1 MTVLRRRLQ
10 ALLRVHP
17 GEGRT
22 LALAVAVA
30 FLADA
35 AIMIAQSSIDALFFA
50 RYGVENLPK
59 LYLIVGIAMFVT
71 TAGVGVLLARVGR
84 ERVFILIP
92 AAISVAAL
100 LGRAAL
106 EAETAWVYGALWI
119 LQSVAEFTC
128 LLAIWGLAGLVSDT
142 RQAKRF
148 FPLIAAGGVVG
159 LIVGGLVTGPLAA
172 ALGSENLLLVW
183 AALMGAA
190 TAVAWR
196 LTSVRPA
203 EAPRARR
210 RPPGLLA
217 AVRDVR
223 ASPLL
228 CWMSA
233 GALLTSLL
241 FSLLYLPFSK
251 AAAERYPDADELA
264 AFFGVFFAV
273 SMGTALLLSLLVT
286 SRLLGRFGV
295 PTVVLVLP
303 VLYLVAFG
311 ALAVTATFATLAAF
325 RFAQIAWRSGGAGS
339 TWEALVNTI
348 PAHRRDRVRAFLTG
362 IPTQLGTMVA
372 GAVAL
377 VAQRFDEP
385 RVLYGAGLV
394 GSALAVAS
402 ISRIRSAYPRALVAA
417 LREGRPTIFGSTPGG
432 PRAAIVNADAV
443 GLAVLRD
450 LLTDHEVT
458 ARLLAA
464 NALADLDVPEAAEA
478 LASAAHEDDE
488 PEVRLA
494 ALVSLERVDAGRAAA
509 VAFAQLAD
517 ADSSVRLAALQV
529 LARAGADPPRQVLDD
544 EEVAVRALAAAMLFG
559 HEARAQSVLDA
570 VVHAPDPSVREV
582 GYRAIATG
590 GAEETRHL
598 ALAGLDDL
606 DSRVRHEA
614 AHAVAATPNEEAVK
628 PLVALLADDD
638 AVVRSAAAE
647 ALGEVGEPA
656 AEAVV
661 DALFAEGHQDAALA
675 ALERLPLDGSATRL
689 RRFAAESVA
698 RALEAA
704 ELRSRLV
711 ASNDAAIAL
720 LHDSLR
726 TREERHALAA
736 LHAAA
741 LLGPRRTS
749 VFAALESLVVSDPA
763 QRATALEVIETVGDP
778 AIVRPLL
785 ALWESGTTN
794 GFDGEVIDRL
804 RDDPDTWIR
813 QCADFA
819 KDALEG
825 GRMTHTLTTN
835 VPLVE
840 RVIFLRNVP
849 LFAALAPQELEPIAT
864 VAEEEIFSEG
874 ELLAIRGE
882 PGDTLY
888 VIVDGQ
894 VQVLGAGEQELAV
907 LGPGEFI
914 GEMAVIS
921 SKPRAASLLATSDV
935 RVLELHRPSF
945 EAILRE
951 RPETALAMMRILCD
965 RLAAFA
971 GPAAAE
977 PSNRLSETNGLTA
990 G

>member
-1 MTVLRRRLQ
+1 VLARRLQ
-10 ALLRVHP
+10 AVLRVHP

-22 LALAVAVA
+22 LALTVATA

-59 LYLIVGIAMFVT
+59 LYLVVGVAMFVT
-71 TAGVGVLLARVGR
+71 TAGVGALLARVGR
-84 ERVFILIP
+84 ERVFVVIP

-100 LGRAAL
+100 VGRAAL
-106 EAETAWVYGALWI
+106 EAEATWVYGALWI
-119 LQSVAEFTC
+119 LQSVAEFSC

-159 LIVGGLVTGPLAA
+159 LIVGGLITGPIAA

-183 AALMGAA
+183 AGLMGAA
-190 TAVAWR
+190 AAVAWR
-196 LTSVRPA
+196 LVSTRPPTA
-203 EAPRARR
+203 EAPRTRRR
-210 RPPGLLA
+210 RPGVLA
-217 AVRDVR
+217 AVSDVD

-228 CWMSA
+228 RWMSA
-233 GALLTSLL
+233 GALLTALL
-241 FSLLYLPFSK
+241 FSLLYLPFSR
-251 AAAERYPDADELA
+251 AAAERYPDADDLA
-264 AFFGVFFAV
+264 AFFGVFFAL
-273 SMGTALLLSLLVT
+273 SMGTALVLSLLVT

-303 VLYLVAFG
+303 VLYLVTFG
-311 ALAVTATFATLAAF
+311 VLAVAATFATLAAF

-339 TWEALVNTI
+339 TWETLVNTI

-362 IPTQLGTMVA
+362 VPTQLGTMVA

-417 LREGRPTIFGSTPGG
+417 LREGRPTIFATPG
-432 PRAAIVNADAV
+432 PRAAIVTADAV

-450 LLTDHEVT
+450 LLTDHEVA

-464 NALADLDVPEAAEA
+464 NALADLDRPEAAEA
-478 LASAAHEDDE
+478 LASAAEQDDE
-488 PEVRLA
+488 AEVRLA
-494 ALVSLERVDAGRAAA
+494 ALTSLERVDGGRAAA
-509 VAFAQLAD
+509 VAVERLSD
-517 ADSSVRLAALQV
+517 TDSSVRLAALRI
-529 LARAGADPPRQVLDD
+529 LKRAGVDPPRQLLDD
-544 EEVAVRALAAAMLFG
+544 EEVTVQALAAAILFDR
-559 HEARAQSVLDA
+559 EAGARSVLDA
-570 VVHAPDPSVREV
+570 VVHSPDPSVRGA

-590 GAEETRHL
+590 GAEATRHL
-598 ALAGLDDL
+598 ALAGLDDP

-614 AHAVAATPNEEAVK
+614 AHAVAALANEEAVE

-656 AEAVV
+656 VEAVV
-661 DALFAEGHQDAALA
+661 DALFTEGHEDAALA
-675 ALERLPLDGSATRL
+675 ALERLPLDGSATRV
-689 RRFAAESVA
+689 RRFASESVA
-698 RALEAA
+698 RALEDAD
-704 ELRSRLV
+704 LRSKL
-711 ASNDAAIAL
+711 AANKDAAVAL

-726 TREERHALAA
+726 AREERYALAA

-741 LLGPRRTS
+741 LLGARRTT
-749 VFAALESLVVSDPA
+749 VFAALENLVVSDPA

-785 ALWESGTTN
+785 ALWESRASD
-794 GFDGEVIDRL
+794 GFDAEVIDRL
-804 RDDPDTWIR
+804 RDDPDDWIR
-813 QCADFA
+813 QCAEFA

-825 GRMTHTLTTN
+825 GAMTHTLTTK

-840 RVIFLRNVP
+840 RVIFLRKVP
-849 LFAALAPQELEPIAT
+849 LFEALPPQELEPIAA
-864 VAEEEIFSEG
+864 VAQEEDFSEG
-874 ELLAIRGE
+874 ELLAVRGE

-888 VIVDGQ
+888 VIIDGQ
-894 VQVLGAGEQELAV
+894 VQVVGADERELAV
-907 LGPGEFI
+907 RGPGDFI

-935 RVLELHRPSF
+935 RVLELHKPAF

-951 RPETALAMMRILCD
+951 RPETALAVMRVLCD
-965 RLAAFA
+965 LLASSAT
-971 GPAAAE
+971 PTE
-977 PSNRLSETNGLTA
+977 
-990 G
+990 

>member
-1 MTVLRRRLQ
+1 M
-10 ALLRVHP
+10 
-17 GEGRT
+17 
-22 LALAVAVA
+22 AVAVA

-59 LYLIVGIAMFVT
+59 LYLIVGVAMFLT
-71 TAGVGVLLARVGR
+71 TIGVGALLARLGR
-84 ERVFILIP
+84 ERVFVVIP

-100 LGRAAL
+100 FARAAL
-106 EAETAWVYGALWI
+106 EAEATWVYGALWI

-159 LIVGGLVTGPLAA
+159 LIVGGLATGPLAA
-172 ALGSENLLLVW
+172 TVGSENLLLVW

-190 TAVAWR
+190 SAVAWR
-196 LTSVRPA
+196 LVSTRPTA
-203 EAPRARR
+203 ESLRARR

-217 AVRDVR
+217 AVGDVR
-223 ASPLL
+223 SSPLL
-228 CWMSA
+228 RWLSA

-251 AAAERYPDADELA
+251 AAAERYPDADDLA
-264 AFFGVFFAV
+264 AFFGLFFAL
-273 SMGTALLLSLLVT
+273 SMGTALVLSLFVT

-311 ALAVTATFATLAAF
+311 VLAVAATFATLAAF

-362 IPTQLGTMVA
+362 VPTQLGTMVA

-377 VAQRFDEP
+377 IAQRFDAP

-402 ISRIRSAYPRALVAA
+402 ISRIRIAYPRALVAA
-417 LREGRPTIFGSTPGG
+417 LREGRPTIFGTTG

-443 GLAVLRD
+443 GLAILRD
-450 LLTDHEVT
+450 LLSDHEVT

-464 NALADLDVPEAAEA
+464 NALADLDLPEAAAA
-478 LASAAHEDDE
+478 LASATEQDGEA
-488 PEVRLA
+488 EVRLA
-494 ALVSLERVDAGRAAA
+494 ALTSLERVDSERAAA
-509 VAFAQLAD
+509 VAVTRLSD
-517 ADSSVRLAALQV
+517 TDSSVRLAALGV
-529 LARAGADPPRQVLDD
+529 LARAGVDPPRQVLDD
-544 EEVAVRALAAAMLFG
+544 EEVSVRALAAAILFER
-559 HEARAQSVLDA
+559 EAGARSVLDV
-570 VVHAPDPSVREV
+570 VVHSVDPSVREV
-582 GYRAIATG
+582 GYRAIATA
-590 GAEETRHL
+590 GAEETLHL
-598 ALAGLDDL
+598 ALAGLDDP
-606 DSRVRHEA
+606 DSGVRHEA
-614 AHAVAATPNEEAVK
+614 AHAVAANPKEEAVK
-628 PLVALLADDD
+628 PLVALLADND
-638 AVVRSAAAE
+638 AVVRATAAE

-656 AEAVV
+656 VEAVV
-661 DALFAEGHQDAALA
+661 DALFVEGHEDAALA
-675 ALERLPLDGSATRL
+675 ALERLPLDGSAVRL
-689 RRFAAESVA
+689 RKFASESVA
-698 RALEAA
+698 RALEDAD
-704 ELRSRLV
+704 LRSRLG
-711 ASNDAAIAL
+711 ARKDAGVAL

-726 TREERHALAA
+726 AREERRALSA

-741 LLGPRRTS
+741 LLGARRTS
-749 VFAALESLVVSDPA
+749 VFAAIENLVVSDPA

-785 ALWESGTTN
+785 ALWESRASD
-794 GFDGEVIDRL
+794 GFDADVIDRL
-804 RDDPDTWIR
+804 RDDPDAWIR
-813 QCADFA
+813 QCAEFA
-819 KDALEG
+819 KGALEG
-825 GRMTHTLTTN
+825 GSMTHTLTTQ

-840 RVIFLRNVP
+840 RVIFLRKVP
-849 LFAALAPQELEPIAT
+849 LFEALPPQELEPIAA
-864 VAEEEIFSEG
+864 VAEEEDFSEG
-874 ELLAIRGE
+874 ELLAVRGE

-894 VQVLGAGEQELAV
+894 VQVLGADERELAV
-907 LGPGEFI
+907 RGPGDFI

-921 SKPRAASLLATSDV
+921 SKPRAASLVAMSDV
-935 RVLELHRPSF
+935 RVLELHKPAF

-965 RLAAFA
+965 LLAR
-971 GPAAAE
+971 AAAPTE
-977 PSNRLSETNGLTA
+977 
-990 G
+990 

>member
-1 MTVLRRRLQ
+1 VLARRLQ
-10 ALLRVHP
+10 AVLRVHP

-22 LALAVAVA
+22 LALTVATA

-59 LYLIVGIAMFVT
+59 LYLVVGVAMFVT
-71 TAGVGVLLARVGR
+71 TAGVGALLARVGR
-84 ERVFILIP
+84 ERVFVVIP

-100 LGRAAL
+100 VGRAAL
-106 EAETAWVYGALWI
+106 EAEATWVYGALWI
-119 LQSVAEFTC
+119 LQSVAEFSC

-159 LIVGGLVTGPLAA
+159 LIVGGLITGPLAA

-183 AALMGAA
+183 AGLMGAA
-190 TAVAWR
+190 AAVAWR
-196 LTSVRPA
+196 LVSTRPPTA
-203 EAPRARR
+203 EAPRTRRR
-210 RPPGLLA
+210 RPGVLA
-217 AVRDVR
+217 AVSDVD

-228 CWMSA
+228 RWMSA
-233 GALLTSLL
+233 GALLTALL
-241 FSLLYLPFSK
+241 FSLLYLPFSR
-251 AAAERYPDADELA
+251 AAAERYPDADDLA
-264 AFFGVFFAV
+264 AFFGVFFAL
-273 SMGTALLLSLLVT
+273 SMGTALVLSLLVT

-303 VLYLVAFG
+303 VLYLVTFG
-311 ALAVTATFATLAAF
+311 VLAVAATFATLAAF

-339 TWEALVNTI
+339 TWETLVNTI

-362 IPTQLGTMVA
+362 VPTQLGTMVA

-417 LREGRPTIFGSTPGG
+417 LREGRPTIFATPG
-432 PRAAIVNADAV
+432 PRAAIVTADAV

-450 LLTDHEVT
+450 LLTDHEVA

-464 NALADLDVPEAAEA
+464 NALADLDRPEAAEA
-478 LASAAHEDDE
+478 LASAAEQDDE
-488 PEVRLA
+488 AEVRLA
-494 ALVSLERVDAGRAAA
+494 ALTSLERVDGGRAAA
-509 VAFAQLAD
+509 VAVERLSD
-517 ADSSVRLAALQV
+517 TDSSVRLAALRI
-529 LARAGADPPRQVLDD
+529 LKRAGVDPPRQLLDD
-544 EEVAVRALAAAMLFG
+544 EEVTVQALAAAILFDR
-559 HEARAQSVLDA
+559 EAGARSVLDA
-570 VVHAPDPSVREV
+570 VVHSPDPSVRGA

-590 GAEETRHL
+590 GAEATRHL
-598 ALAGLDDL
+598 ALAGLDDP

-614 AHAVAATPNEEAVK
+614 AHAVAALANEEAVE

-656 AEAVV
+656 VEAVV
-661 DALFAEGHQDAALA
+661 DALFTEGHEDAALA
-675 ALERLPLDGSATRL
+675 ALERLPLDGSATRV
-689 RRFAAESVA
+689 RRFASESVA
-698 RALEAA
+698 RALEDAD
-704 ELRSRLV
+704 LRSKL
-711 ASNDAAIAL
+711 AANKDAAVAL

-726 TREERHALAA
+726 AREERYALAA

-741 LLGPRRTS
+741 LLGARRTT
-749 VFAALESLVVSDPA
+749 VFAALENLVVSDPA

-785 ALWESGTTN
+785 ALWESRASD
-794 GFDGEVIDRL
+794 GFDAEVIDRL
-804 RDDPDTWIR
+804 RDDPDDWIR
-813 QCADFA
+813 QCAEFA

-825 GRMTHTLTTN
+825 GAMTHTLTTK

-840 RVIFLRNVP
+840 RVIFLRKVP
-849 LFAALAPQELEPIAT
+849 LFEALPPQELEPIAA
-864 VAEEEIFSEG
+864 VAQEEDFSEG
-874 ELLAIRGE
+874 ELLAVRGE

-888 VIVDGQ
+888 VIIDGQ
-894 VQVLGAGEQELAV
+894 VQVVGADERELAV
-907 LGPGEFI
+907 RGPGDFI

-935 RVLELHRPSF
+935 RVLELHKPAF

-965 RLAAFA
+965 LLANS
-971 GPAAAE
+971 AAPTE
-977 PSNRLSETNGLTA
+977 
-990 G
+990 

>member
-1 MTVLRRRLQ
+1 MTVLAHRLQ
-10 ALLRVHP
+10 AVLRVHP

-59 LYLIVGIAMFVT
+59 LYLIVGVAMFLT
-71 TAGVGVLLARVGR
+71 TAGVGALLARVGR
-84 ERVFILIP
+84 ERVFVVIP

-100 LGRAAL
+100 VGRAAL
-106 EAETAWVYGALWI
+106 EAEATWVYGALWI

-159 LIVGGLVTGPLAA
+159 LIAGGLVTGPLAA

-190 TAVAWR
+190 AAVAWR
-196 LTSVRPA
+196 LVSTRPPA
-203 EAPRARR
+203 EARHTRR
-210 RPPGLLA
+210 RTPGLLA

-223 ASPLL
+223 ASQLL
-228 CWMSA
+228 RWMSA

-241 FSLLYLPFSK
+241 FSLLYLPFSN
-251 AAAERYPDADELA
+251 AAAERYPDADDLA
-264 AFFGVFFAV
+264 AFFGVFFAL
-273 SMGTALLLSLLVT
+273 SMGTALVLSLLVT

-295 PTVVLVLP
+295 PTVVLVMP

-311 ALAVTATFATLAAF
+311 VLAVAATFATLAAF

-339 TWEALVNTI
+339 TWEAIVNTI

-362 IPTQLGTMVA
+362 VPTQLGTMVA

-377 VAQRFDEP
+377 MAQRFDEP

-417 LREGRPTIFGSTPGG
+417 LREGRPTIFGTPGG
-432 PRAAIVNADAV
+432 PRAAIVSADAV
-443 GLAVLRD
+443 GLAILRD

-464 NALADLDVPEAAEA
+464 NALADLDLPEAAEA
-478 LASAAHEDDE
+478 LASAAEEDDE
-488 PEVRLA
+488 AEVRLT
-494 ALVSLERVDAGRAAA
+494 ALASLERLDAGRAAA
-509 VAFAQLAD
+509 VAFVRLSD
-517 ADSSVRLAALQV
+517 TDSSVRLAALGV
-529 LARAGADPPRQVLDD
+529 LARAGVDPPRQAIDD
-544 EEVAVRALAAAMLFG
+544 EEVSVRALAAAILFER
-559 HEARAQSVLDA
+559 EARAQSVLDA
-570 VVHAPDPSVREV
+570 VVHSPDSSIREV
-582 GYRAIATG
+582 GYGAIATAG
-590 GAEETRHL
+590 SAETRHL
-598 ALAGLDDL
+598 ALAGLDDP

-614 AHAVAATPNEEAVK
+614 AHAVAAVAKEDAVE

-638 AVVRSAAAE
+638 AVVRATAAE

-656 AEAVV
+656 VEAVV
-661 DALFAEGHQDAALA
+661 DALFADGCEDAALA
-675 ALERLPLDGSATRL
+675 ALERLPLNGSAMRL
-689 RRFAAESVA
+689 REFASESVN
-698 RALEAA
+698 RALEDA
-704 ELRSRLV
+704 ELRSRLG
-711 ASNDAAIAL
+711 ASKDAAVAL

-726 TREERHALAA
+726 AREERHALAA

-741 LLGPRRTS
+741 LLGARRTS
-749 VFAALESLVVSDPA
+749 VLAALENLVVSDPA

-785 ALWESGTTN
+785 ALWESRASD
-794 GFDGEVIDRL
+794 GFDAEVIDLL
-804 RDDPDTWIR
+804 RHDPDTWIR
-813 QCADFA
+813 QCAEFA
-819 KDALEG
+819 KGALEG
-825 GRMTHTLTTN
+825 GTMTHTLTTQ

-840 RVIFLRNVP
+840 RVVFLRKVP
-849 LFAALAPQELEPIAT
+849 LFEALPPQELEPIAA
-864 VAEEEIFSEG
+864 VAEEEDFSGG
-874 ELLAIRGE
+874 EVLAVRGE

-894 VQVLGAGEQELAV
+894 VQVLGADEQELAV
-907 LGPGEFI
+907 RGPGDCI

-921 SKPRAASLLATSDV
+921 SKPRAASLVAMSDV
-935 RVLELHRPSF
+935 RVLELHKPAF

-965 RLAAFA
+965 LLASYA
-971 GPAAAE
+971 GPTE
-977 PSNRLSETNGLTA
+977 
-990 G
+990 

>member
-1 MTVLRRRLQ
+1 MTVLAPRLQ
-10 ALLRVHP
+10 AALRVHP

-22 LALAVAVA
+22 LGLAVAVA

-50 RYGVENLPK
+50 RYGVEKLPK
-59 LYLIVGIAMFVT
+59 LYLVVGVAMFLT
-71 TAGVGVLLARVGR
+71 TAGVGVLFARLGR
-84 ERVFILIP
+84 ERVFVVIP

-100 LGRAAL
+100 VGRAAL
-106 EAETAWVYGALWI
+106 EADATWVYGALWI

-159 LIVGGLVTGPLAA
+159 LIVGGLVTGPVAA

-190 TAVAWR
+190 AAVAW
-196 LTSVRPA
+196 LLVSKRPPT
-203 EAPRARR
+203 EAPGARR
-210 RPPGLLA
+210 RPPGVLA

-223 ASPLL
+223 GSPLL
-228 CWMSA
+228 HWMSA

-251 AAAERYPDADELA
+251 AAAERYPDADDLA
-264 AFFGVFFAV
+264 AFFGVFFAL
-273 SMGTALLLSLLVT
+273 SMGTALVLSLLVT

-295 PTVVLVLP
+295 PTVVLVMP
-303 VLYLVAFG
+303 VLYLIAFG
-311 ALAVTATFATLAAF
+311 VLAIAATFATLAAF

-348 PAHRRDRVRAFLTG
+348 PANRRDRVRAFLTG
-362 IPTQLGTMVA
+362 VPTQLGTMVA

-377 VAQRFDEP
+377 IAQRFDEP

-402 ISRIRSAYPRALVAA
+402 ISRIRDAYPRALVAA
-417 LREGRPTIFGSTPGG
+417 LREGRPTIFGTPVG
-432 PRAAIVNADAV
+432 PRAAIVSADAV

-464 NALADLDVPEAAEA
+464 NAFADLDLPEAAEA
-478 LASAAHEDDE
+478 LASAAEEDDE
-488 PEVRLA
+488 AEVRLA
-494 ALVSLERVDAGRAAA
+494 ALSSLERVDAGRATA
-509 VAFAQLAD
+509 VAVARLSD
-517 ADSSVRLAALQV
+517 IDSSVRLAALGV
-529 LARAGADPPRQVLDD
+529 LARAGVHPPRQVLDD
-544 EEVAVRALAAAMLFG
+544 EEISVRALAAAILFE
-559 HEARAQSVLDA
+559 HEEGAKPVLDA
-570 VVHAPDPSVREV
+570 VVHSPDSSVREV
-582 GYRAIATG
+582 GHCAIATAG
-590 GAEETRHL
+590 TAETRHL
-598 ALAGLDDL
+598 AVAGLDDL
-606 DSRVRHEA
+606 DSRVRCEA
-614 AHAVAATPNEEAVK
+614 AHAVAAAAKEEGVK

-638 AVVRSAAAE
+638 TVVRAAAAE
-647 ALGEVGEPA
+647 ALGEVGKPA
-656 AEAVV
+656 VEAVV
-661 DALFAEGHQDAALA
+661 DALFAEGYEDAALV
-675 ALERLPLDGSATRL
+675 ALERLPLDGSAMRL
-689 RRFAAESVA
+689 RRFASESVA
-698 RALEAA
+698 RALEDADMRGT
-704 ELRSRLV
+704 LG
-711 ASNDAAIAL
+711 ASKDAAVAL

-726 TREERHALAA
+726 AREERHALAA

-741 LLGPRRTS
+741 LLGARRTS
-749 VFAALESLVVSDPA
+749 VFAAIENLVVSDPA

-785 ALWESGTTN
+785 ALWESRASD
-794 GFDGEVIDRL
+794 GFDAEVIDRL

-813 QCADFA
+813 QCAEFA
-819 KDALEG
+819 KGALEG
-825 GRMTHTLTTN
+825 GTMTHTLTTK

-840 RVIFLRNVP
+840 RVIFLRKVP
-849 LFAALAPQELEPIAT
+849 LFEALPPQELEPIAA
-864 VAEEEIFSEG
+864 VAEEEVFSEG
-874 ELLAIRGE
+874 ELLAARGE

-894 VQVLGAGEQELAV
+894 VQVLGAGEQELAI
-907 LGPGEFI
+907 LGPGDFI

-921 SKPRAASLLATSDV
+921 SKPRAASLLAESDV
-935 RVLELHRPSF
+935 RVLELRRPAF

-951 RPETALAMMRILCD
+951 RSETALAMMRILCE
-965 RLAAFA
+965 RLARF
-971 GPAAAE
+971 AAA
-977 PSNRLSETNGLTA
+977 TN
-990 G
+990 

>member
-1 MTVLRRRLQ
+1 VLGRRLQ
-10 ALLRVHP
+10 AVLRVRP
-17 GEGRT
+17 GEGKT

-59 LYLIVGIAMFVT
+59 LYLLVGVAMFLT
-71 TAGVGVLLARVGR
+71 TAGVGMLLARVGR
-84 ERVFILIP
+84 ERVFVLIP
-92 AAISVAAL
+92 GAITVAAL
-100 LGRAAL
+100 VGRAAL
-106 EAETAWVYGALWI
+106 EAEAAWVYGALWI

-203 EAPRARR
+203 EARVRR
-210 RPPGLLA
+210 RAPGVLA

-228 CWMSA
+228 RWMSA
-233 GALLTSLL
+233 GALLTALL

-264 AFFGVFFAV
+264 AFFGVFFAL
-273 SMGTALLLSLLVT
+273 SMGTALVLSLLVT

-311 ALAVTATFATLAAF
+311 VLAVAATFATLAGF
-325 RFAQIAWRSGGAGS
+325 RFGQIAWRSGGAGS

-362 IPTQLGTMVA
+362 VPTQLGTMVA

-402 ISRIRSAYPRALVAA
+402 ISRIRIAYPRSLVAA
-417 LREGRPTIFGSTPGG
+417 LREGRPTIFGSAPAG
-432 PRAAIVNADAV
+432 PRAAIVNTDAV
-443 GLAVLRD
+443 GLAILRE
-450 LLTDHEVT
+450 LLTDHEAS
-458 ARLLAA
+458 ARLMAA
-464 NALADLDVPEAAEA
+464 SALADVDLPEAADA
-478 LASAAHEDDE
+478 LASAAEEDDE
-488 PEVRLA
+488 AEVRLA
-494 ALVSLERVDAGRAAA
+494 ALASLERVDARR
-509 VAFAQLAD
+509 VAKVAIARLFD
-517 ADSSVRLAALQV
+517 TDPSVRLAALGA
-529 LARAGADPPRQVLDD
+529 LARADVDPPRQVLDD
-544 EEVAVRALAAAMLFG
+544 EEISVRALAAAILFDR
-559 HEARAQSVLDA
+559 EASARSVLDA
-570 VVHAPDPSVREV
+570 LVHSPDPSIREV

-598 ALAGLDDL
+598 ALAGLADPDP
-606 DSRVRHEA
+606 RVRHEA
-614 AHAVAATPNEEAVK
+614 AHAVAANANEDAVE

-638 AVVRSAAAE
+638 ALVRSAAAA
-647 ALGEVGEPA
+647 ALGEVGERA
-656 AEAVV
+656 VEALV
-661 DALFAEGHQDAALA
+661 DALFGEGHVDAVLV
-675 ALERLPLDGSATRL
+675 ALERLPLDGSAVRV
-689 RRFAAESVA
+689 RRFASESVS
-698 RALEAA
+698 RALEDAD
-704 ELRSRLV
+704 LRSRLG
-711 ASNDAAIAL
+711 ASNDPTIAL

-726 TREERHALAA
+726 AREERHALAA

-749 VFAALESLVVSDPA
+749 VFAALENLVVADPA
-763 QRATALEVIETVGDP
+763 QRATALEVIETVGDS

-785 ALWESGTTN
+785 ALWESGASD
-794 GFDGEVIDRL
+794 GFDVEVIKQL
-804 RDDPDTWIR
+804 RNDADAWIR
-813 QCADFA
+813 QCAEFA
-819 KDALEG
+819 NDTLEG
-825 GRMTHTLTTN
+825 GAMTHTLTTK

-840 RVIFLRNVP
+840 RVIFLRKVP
-849 LFAALAPQELEPIAT
+849 LFAALPPQELEPIAA
-864 VAEEEIFSEG
+864 VAEEEDFSEG
-874 ELLAIRGE
+874 ELLAVRGE

-907 LGPGEFI
+907 RGPGDTI

-921 SKPRAASLLATSDV
+921 SKPRAASLLAMSDL
-935 RVLELHRPSF
+935 RVLELRKPAF

-965 RLAAFA
+965 LLASS
-971 GPAAAE
+971 AA
-977 PSNRLSETNGLTA
+977 RTD
-990 G
+990 

>member
-1 MTVLRRRLQ
+1 MTVLGRRLQ
-10 ALLRVHP
+10 AVLRVHP
-17 GEGRT
+17 GEGST
-22 LALAVAVA
+22 LTLAVAVA

-59 LYLIVGIAMFVT
+59 LYLIVGVAMFLT

-84 ERVFILIP
+84 ERVFVVIP
-92 AAISVAAL
+92 ASISVAAL
-100 LGRAAL
+100 VGRAAL
-106 EAETAWVYGALWI
+106 EAEATWVYGALWI

-159 LIVGGLVTGPLAA
+159 LIAGGLVTGPLAA

-196 LTSVRPA
+196 LTSGRPSTA
-203 EAPRARR
+203 KARHPRR
-210 RPPGLLA
+210 RPPGVLA

-223 ASPLL
+223 GTPLL
-228 CWMSA
+228 RWMSA
-233 GALLTSLL
+233 GALLTSLI

-251 AAAERYPDADELA
+251 AAAARYPDADELA

-273 SMGTALLLSLLVT
+273 SMGTALVLSLLVT

-311 ALAVTATFATLAAF
+311 VLAVAATFATLAAF

-362 IPTQLGTMVA
+362 VPTQLGTMVA

-377 VAQRFDEP
+377 IAQRFDEP

-417 LREGRPTIFGSTPGG
+417 LREGRPTIFATPGG
-432 PRAAIVNADAV
+432 SRAAILNVDAV

-464 NALADLDVPEAAEA
+464 NALADLDLPEAAEA
-478 LASAAHEDDE
+478 LASAAEEDDE
-488 PEVRLA
+488 AEVRLA
-494 ALVSLERVDAGRAAA
+494 ALASLERVDAGRAAA
-509 VAFAQLAD
+509 VAVAQLSD
-517 ADSSVRLAALQV
+517 TESSVRLAALGV
-529 LARAGADPPRQVLDD
+529 LARAGVGPPPQVLDD
-544 EEVAVRALAAAMLFG
+544 EEVSVRALAAAILFER
-559 HEARAQSVLDA
+559 EAGARSVLDA
-570 VVHAPDPSVREV
+570 VVHSADPSVRGV
-582 GYRAIATG
+582 GYRAIAAG
-590 GAEETRHL
+590 GAEETRQL

-606 DSRVRHEA
+606 DPRVRHEA
-614 AHAVAATPNEEAVK
+614 AHAVAASANEEAVE

-656 AEAVV
+656 VEAVV
-661 DALFAEGHQDAALA
+661 DALFADGSQDAALA
-675 ALERLPLDGSATRL
+675 ALERLPLDGSAARL
-689 RRFAAESVA
+689 RSFASESVA
-698 RALEAA
+698 RALEDAD
-704 ELRSRLV
+704 LRSRLG
-711 ASNDAAIAL
+711 ASNDAAAAL

-726 TREERHALAA
+726 AREERRALAA
-736 LHAAA
+736 LRAAA
-741 LLGPRRTS
+741 LLGARRTS
-749 VFAALESLVVSDPA
+749 VFAALENLVVSDPA

-785 ALWESGTTN
+785 ALWESRASD
-794 GFDGEVIDRL
+794 GFDTEVIERL
-804 RDDPDTWIR
+804 RDDPDAWIR
-813 QCADFA
+813 QCAEFA
-819 KDALEG
+819 KHALEG
-825 GRMTHTLTTN
+825 GAMTHTLTTK
-835 VPLVE
+835 VPVVE
-840 RVIFLRNVP
+840 RVIFLRKVP
-849 LFAALAPQELEPIAT
+849 LFEALPPQELQPIAA
-864 VAEEEIFSEG
+864 VAEEEDFSEG
-874 ELLAIRGE
+874 ELLAVRGE

-888 VIVDGQ
+888 VIIDGQ
-894 VQVLGAGEQELAV
+894 VQVLGADEQELAV
-907 LGPGEFI
+907 RGPGDVI

-935 RVLELHRPSF
+935 RVLELHKPAF

-965 RLAAFA
+965 LLAS
-971 GPAAAE
+971 AAA
-977 PSNRLSETNGLTA
+977 PVD
-990 G
+990 

>member
-1 MTVLRRRLQ
+1 MTVFARRLQ
-10 ALLRVHP
+10 AVLRVHP

-59 LYLIVGIAMFVT
+59 LYLIVGVAMFLT
-71 TAGVGVLLARVGR
+71 TAGVGALLARVGR
-84 ERVFILIP
+84 ERVFVVIP

-100 LGRAAL
+100 VGRVAL
-106 EAETAWVYGALWI
+106 EAEATWVYGALWI

-159 LIVGGLVTGPLAA
+159 LVAGGLATGPLAA
-172 ALGSENLLLVW
+172 ILGSENLLLVW

-196 LTSVRPA
+196 LVSTRPPTA
-203 EAPRARR
+203 EAPHRR
-210 RPPGLLA
+210 RQPPGLLA
-217 AVRDVR
+217 AVSDVR
-223 ASPLL
+223 TSPLL
-228 CWMSA
+228 RWMSA

-251 AAAERYPDADELA
+251 AAAERYPDADDLA
-264 AFFGVFFAV
+264 AFFGVFFAL
-273 SMGTALLLSLLVT
+273 SMGTALVFSLLVT
-286 SRLLGRFGV
+286 SRLLGRLGV

-311 ALAVTATFATLAAF
+311 VLAVAATFATLAAF

-362 IPTQLGTMVA
+362 VPTQLGTMVA

-377 VAQRFDEP
+377 IAQQFDEP

-402 ISRIRSAYPRALVAA
+402 ISRIRNAYPRALVAA
-417 LREGRPTIFGSTPGG
+417 LREGRPTIFGTPGG
-432 PRAAIVNADAV
+432 PRTPIVSADAV
-443 GLAVLRD
+443 GLAVLRH

-458 ARLLAA
+458 ARLFAA
-464 NALADLDVPEAAEA
+464 NALADLDLPEAAEA
-478 LASAAHEDDE
+478 LASAAVEDDE
-488 PEVRLA
+488 AEVRLV
-494 ALVSLERVDAGRAAA
+494 ALRSLERVDAGRAAA
-509 VAFAQLAD
+509 VALARLSDTD
-517 ADSSVRLAALQV
+517 ASVRLAALGV
-529 LARAGADPPRQVLDD
+529 LARAGVDPPRQVLDD
-544 EEVAVRALAAAMLFG
+544 EEVSVRALAAAILFEHDEG
-559 HEARAQSVLDA
+559 AKSVLDA
-570 VVHAPDPSVREV
+570 VVHSPNSSVRGV
-582 GYRAIATG
+582 GYGAIATA
-590 GAEETRHL
+590 GAAETRRL

-606 DSRVRHEA
+606 DTRVRCEA
-614 AHAVAATPNEEAVK
+614 AHAVAAAAKEEGVK

-638 AVVRSAAAE
+638 AVVRAAAAE
-647 ALGEVGEPA
+647 ALGKVGEPA
-656 AEAVV
+656 VEAVV
-661 DALFAEGHQDAALA
+661 EALFAEGYADAALA
-675 ALERLPLDGSATRL
+675 ALQRLPLDGSDMRV
-689 RRFAAESVA
+689 RRFATESVA
-698 RALEAA
+698 RALEDAD
-704 ELRSRLV
+704 LRSRLRASKDV
-711 ASNDAAIAL
+711 AVAL

-726 TREERHALAA
+726 AREERHALAA
-736 LHAAA
+736 VHAAA
-741 LLGPRRTS
+741 LLGARRTS
-749 VFAALESLVVSDPA
+749 VFAAVENLVVSDPA

-785 ALWESGTTN
+785 ALWEPRASD
-794 GFDGEVIDRL
+794 GFDAEVIDRL
-804 RDDPDTWIR
+804 RHDPDTWIR
-813 QCADFA
+813 QCAEFA
-819 KDALEG
+819 KGALEG
-825 GRMTHTLTTN
+825 GTMTHTLTTQ

-840 RVIFLRNVP
+840 RVIFLRKVP
-849 LFAALAPQELEPIAT
+849 LFEALPPQELEPIAA
-864 VAEEEIFSEG
+864 VAEEEDFSGG
-874 ELLAIRGE
+874 ELLAVRGE

-894 VQVLGAGEQELAV
+894 VQVLGADEQELAV
-907 LGPGEFI
+907 RGPGDVI

-921 SKPRAASLLATSDV
+921 SKPRAASLVAMSDV
-935 RVLELHRPSF
+935 RVLELHKRAF

-965 RLAAFA
+965 LLAR
-971 GPAAAE
+971 AAAPTE
-977 PSNRLSETNGLTA
+977 
-990 G
+990 

>member
-1 MTVLRRRLQ
+1 VLARRLQ
-10 ALLRVHP
+10 AVLRVHP

-22 LALAVAVA
+22 LALTVATA

-59 LYLIVGIAMFVT
+59 LYLVVGVAMFVT
-71 TAGVGVLLARVGR
+71 TAGVGALLARVGR
-84 ERVFILIP
+84 ERVFVVIP

-100 LGRAAL
+100 VGRAAL
-106 EAETAWVYGALWI
+106 EADATWVYGALWI
-119 LQSVAEFTC
+119 LQSVAEFSC

-159 LIVGGLVTGPLAA
+159 LIVGGLITGPLAA

-183 AALMGAA
+183 AGLMGAA
-190 TAVAWR
+190 AAVAWR
-196 LTSVRPA
+196 LVSTRPPTA
-203 EAPRARR
+203 EAPRTRRR
-210 RPPGLLA
+210 RPGVLA
-217 AVRDVR
+217 AVSDVD

-228 CWMSA
+228 RWMSA
-233 GALLTSLL
+233 GALLTALL
-241 FSLLYLPFSK
+241 FSLLYLPFSR
-251 AAAERYPDADELA
+251 AAAERYPDADDLA
-264 AFFGVFFAV
+264 AFFGVFFAL
-273 SMGTALLLSLLVT
+273 SMGTALVLSLLVT

-303 VLYLVAFG
+303 VLYLVTFG
-311 ALAVTATFATLAAF
+311 VLAVAATFATLAAF

-339 TWEALVNTI
+339 TWETLVNTI

-362 IPTQLGTMVA
+362 VPTQLGTMVA

-417 LREGRPTIFGSTPGG
+417 LREGRPTIFATPG
-432 PRAAIVNADAV
+432 PRAAIVTADAV

-450 LLTDHEVT
+450 LLTDHEVA

-464 NALADLDVPEAAEA
+464 NALADLDRPEAAEA
-478 LASAAHEDDE
+478 LASAAEQDDE
-488 PEVRLA
+488 AEVRLA
-494 ALVSLERVDAGRAAA
+494 ALTSLERVDGGRAAA
-509 VAFAQLAD
+509 VAVERLSD
-517 ADSSVRLAALQV
+517 TDSSVRLAALRI
-529 LARAGADPPRQVLDD
+529 LKRAGVDPPRQLLDD
-544 EEVAVRALAAAMLFG
+544 EEVTVQALAAAILFDR
-559 HEARAQSVLDA
+559 EAGARSVLDA
-570 VVHAPDPSVREV
+570 VVHSPDPSVRGA

-590 GAEETRHL
+590 GAEATRHL
-598 ALAGLDDL
+598 ALAGLDDP

-614 AHAVAATPNEEAVK
+614 AHAVAALANEEAVE

-656 AEAVV
+656 VEAVV
-661 DALFAEGHQDAALA
+661 DALFTEGHEDAALA
-675 ALERLPLDGSATRL
+675 ALERLPLDGSATRV
-689 RRFAAESVA
+689 RRFASESVA
-698 RALEAA
+698 RALEDAD
-704 ELRSRLV
+704 LRSKLAANKDV
-711 ASNDAAIAL
+711 AVAL

-726 TREERHALAA
+726 AREERYALAA

-741 LLGPRRTS
+741 LLGARRTT
-749 VFAALESLVVSDPA
+749 VFAALENLVVSDPA

-785 ALWESGTTN
+785 ALWESRASD
-794 GFDGEVIDRL
+794 GFDAEVIDRL
-804 RDDPDTWIR
+804 RDDPDDWIR
-813 QCADFA
+813 QCAEFA

-825 GRMTHTLTTN
+825 GAMTHTLTTK

-840 RVIFLRNVP
+840 RVIFLRKVP
-849 LFAALAPQELEPIAT
+849 LFEALPPQELEPIAA
-864 VAEEEIFSEG
+864 VAQEEDFSEG
-874 ELLAIRGE
+874 ELLAVRGE

-888 VIVDGQ
+888 VIIDGQ
-894 VQVLGAGEQELAV
+894 VQVVGADERELAV
-907 LGPGEFI
+907 RGPGDFI

-935 RVLELHRPSF
+935 RVLELHKPAF

-951 RPETALAMMRILCD
+951 RPETALAVMRVLCD
-965 RLAAFA
+965 LLASSAT
-971 GPAAAE
+971 PTE
-977 PSNRLSETNGLTA
+977 
-990 G
+990 

>member
-10 ALLRVHP
+10 AVLRVHP
-17 GEGRT
+17 GEGGT
-22 LALAVAVA
+22 LALAVTVA

-59 LYLIVGIAMFVT
+59 LYLIVGVAMFLT

-92 AAISVAAL
+92 ASISVAAL
-100 LGRAAL
+100 VGRVAL
-106 EAETAWVYGALWI
+106 EAKVTWVYGALWI

-128 LLAIWGLAGLVSDT
+128 LLAIWGLAGLVSDI

-159 LIVGGLVTGPLAA
+159 LIVGGLITGPLATA
-172 ALGSENLLLVW
+172 FGSENLLLVW

-190 TAVAWR
+190 TGVAWR
-196 LTSVRPA
+196 LVSRRPPTA
-203 EAPRARR
+203 EAPHPRR
-210 RPPGLLA
+210 RPPGVLA

-228 CWMSA
+228 GWMSA
-233 GALLTSLL
+233 GALLTSLV

-264 AFFGVFFAV
+264 AFFGVFFAL
-273 SMGTALLLSLLVT
+273 SMGTALVLSLLVT

-311 ALAVTATFATLAAF
+311 VLTVAAVFATLAAF

-362 IPTQLGTMVA
+362 VPTQLGTMVA
-372 GAVAL
+372 GVVAL
-377 VAQRFDEP
+377 ASQRLDEP

-402 ISRIRSAYPRALVAA
+402 ISRIRDAYPRALVAA
-417 LREGRPTIFGSTPGG
+417 LREGRPTIFGTPGG
-432 PRAAIVNADAV
+432 PRAAVVNADAV

-450 LLTDHEVT
+450 LLTDHDVT

-464 NALADLDVPEAAEA
+464 KALADLDLPEAAEA
-478 LASAAHEDDE
+478 LASAAEEDE
-488 PEVRLA
+488 EAEVRLA
-494 ALVSLERVDAGRAAA
+494 ALASLERVDAGRASTLA
-509 VAFAQLAD
+509 VARASD
-517 ADSSVRLAALQV
+517 PDSSVRLAALGV
-529 LARAGADPPRQVLDD
+529 LARAGIDPPHQVVDD
-544 EEVAVRALAAAMLFG
+544 EEVAVRALAAAILFE
-559 HEARAQSVLDA
+559 HQARAKSVLDA
-570 VVHAPDPSVREV
+570 VLRSPDPSVREV
-582 GYRAIATG
+582 GYRAIATV

-598 ALAGLDDL
+598 ALAGLDDI
-606 DSRVRHEA
+606 DARVRREA
-614 AHAVAATPNEEAVK
+614 AHAVASAAKEEAVK
-628 PLVALLADDD
+628 PLVVLLADDD
-638 AVVRSAAAE
+638 AVVRAAAAE
-647 ALGEVGEPA
+647 ALGDVGEPA
-656 AEAVV
+656 VEAVV
-661 DALFAEGHQDAALA
+661 DALFAGGSEDAVLA
-675 ALERLPLDGSATRL
+675 ALERLPLDGSAMRL
-689 RRFAAESVA
+689 RRFASESVA
-698 RALEAA
+698 RALEDAD
-704 ELRSRLV
+704 LRSRLGS
-711 ASNDAAIAL
+711 SNNAAVGL
-720 LHDSLR
+720 LHDSLQA
-726 TREERHALAA
+726 REERHALTA

-741 LLGPRRTS
+741 LLGARRSS
-749 VFAALESLVVSDPA
+749 VFAALENLVVSDPA

-778 AIVRPLL
+778 TIVRPLL
-785 ALWESGTTN
+785 ALWESRRPTN
-794 GFDGEVIDRL
+794 GFDLEVIDRL
-804 RDDPDTWIR
+804 RNDPDTWIR
-813 QCADFA
+813 QCAEFA
-819 KDALEG
+819 SGALEG
-825 GRMTHTLTTN
+825 GRMTHTVTTN

-849 LFAALAPQELEPIAT
+849 LFAALPPQELEPIAA
-864 VAEEEIFSEG
+864 VGEEEVFSEG
-874 ELLAIRGE
+874 ELLAVRGE

-894 VQVLGAGEQELAV
+894 VQVLGAAEQELAV
-907 LGPGEFI
+907 LGPGDFI

-935 RVLELHRPSF
+935 RVLELHKPAF

-965 RLAAFA
+965 RLAVFA
-971 GPAAAE
+971 GSAATAAAQ
-977 PSNRLSETNGLTA
+977 
-990 G
+990 

>member
-1 MTVLRRRLQ
+1 VTVVARRLQ
-10 ALLRVHP
+10 AVLRVHP

-22 LALAVAVA
+22 LALTVATA

-59 LYLIVGIAMFVT
+59 LYLVVGVAMFVT
-71 TAGVGVLLARVGR
+71 TAGVGALLARVGR
-84 ERVFILIP
+84 ERVFVVIP

-100 LGRAAL
+100 VGRAAL
-106 EAETAWVYGALWI
+106 EAEATWVYGALWI
-119 LQSVAEFTC
+119 LQSVAEFSC

-159 LIVGGLVTGPLAA
+159 LIVGGLITGPLAA

-183 AALMGAA
+183 AGLMGAA
-190 TAVAWR
+190 AAVAWR
-196 LTSVRPA
+196 LVSTRPPTA
-203 EAPRARR
+203 EAPRTRRR
-210 RPPGLLA
+210 RPGVLA
-217 AVRDVR
+217 AVSDVD

-228 CWMSA
+228 RWMSA
-233 GALLTSLL
+233 GALLTALL
-241 FSLLYLPFSK
+241 FSLLYLPFSR
-251 AAAERYPDADELA
+251 AAAERYPDADDLA
-264 AFFGVFFAV
+264 AFFGVFFAL
-273 SMGTALLLSLLVT
+273 SMGTALVLSLLVT

-303 VLYLVAFG
+303 VLYLVTFG
-311 ALAVTATFATLAAF
+311 VLAVAATFATLAAF

-339 TWEALVNTI
+339 TWETLVNTI

-362 IPTQLGTMVA
+362 VPTQLGTMVA

-385 RVLYGAGLV
+385 RVLYGAGLI

-417 LREGRPTIFGSTPGG
+417 LREGRPTIFATPG
-432 PRAAIVNADAV
+432 PRAAIVTADAV

-450 LLTDHEVT
+450 LLTDHEVA

-464 NALADLDVPEAAEA
+464 NALADLDRPEAAEA
-478 LASAAHEDDE
+478 LASAAEQDDE
-488 PEVRLA
+488 AEVRLA
-494 ALVSLERVDAGRAAA
+494 ALTSLERVDGGRAAA
-509 VAFAQLAD
+509 VAVEGLSD
-517 ADSSVRLAALQV
+517 TDSSVRLAALRI
-529 LARAGADPPRQVLDD
+529 LKRAGVDPPRQLLDD
-544 EEVAVRALAAAMLFG
+544 EEVTVQALAAAILFDR
-559 HEARAQSVLDA
+559 EAGARSVLDA
-570 VVHAPDPSVREV
+570 VVHSPDPSVRGA

-590 GAEETRHL
+590 GAEATRHL
-598 ALAGLDDL
+598 ALAGLDDP

-614 AHAVAATPNEEAVK
+614 AHAVALLANEEAVE

-656 AEAVV
+656 VEAVV
-661 DALFAEGHQDAALA
+661 DALFTEGHEDAALA
-675 ALERLPLDGSATRL
+675 ALERLPLDGSATRV
-689 RRFAAESVA
+689 RRFASESVA
-698 RALEAA
+698 RALEDAD
-704 ELRSRLV
+704 LRSKL
-711 ASNDAAIAL
+711 AANKDAAVAL

-726 TREERHALAA
+726 AREERYALAA

-741 LLGPRRTS
+741 LLGARRTT
-749 VFAALESLVVSDPA
+749 VFAALENLVVSDPA

-785 ALWESGTTN
+785 ALWESRASD
-794 GFDGEVIDRL
+794 GFDAEVIDRL
-804 RDDPDTWIR
+804 RDDPDDWIR
-813 QCADFA
+813 QCAEFA

-825 GRMTHTLTTN
+825 GAMTHTLTTK

-840 RVIFLRNVP
+840 RVIFLRKVP
-849 LFAALAPQELEPIAT
+849 LFEALPPQELEPIAA
-864 VAEEEIFSEG
+864 VAQEEDFSEG
-874 ELLAIRGE
+874 ELLAVRGE

-888 VIVDGQ
+888 VIIDGQ
-894 VQVLGAGEQELAV
+894 VQVVGADERELAV
-907 LGPGEFI
+907 RGPGDFI

-935 RVLELHRPSF
+935 RVLELHKPAF

-965 RLAAFA
+965 LLANS
-971 GPAAAE
+971 AAPTE
-977 PSNRLSETNGLTA
+977 
-990 G
+990 

>member
-1 MTVLRRRLQ
+1 LTV
-10 ALLRVHP
+10 A
-17 GEGRT
+17 T
-22 LALAVAVA
+22 A

-59 LYLIVGIAMFVT
+59 LYLVVGVAMFVT
-71 TAGVGVLLARVGR
+71 TAGVGALLARVGR
-84 ERVFILIP
+84 ERVFVVIP

-100 LGRAAL
+100 VGRAAL
-106 EAETAWVYGALWI
+106 EAEATWVYGALWI
-119 LQSVAEFTC
+119 LQSVAEFSC

-159 LIVGGLVTGPLAA
+159 LIVGGLITGPLAA

-183 AALMGAA
+183 AGLMGAA
-190 TAVAWR
+190 AAVAWR
-196 LTSVRPA
+196 LVSTRPPTA
-203 EAPRARR
+203 EAPRTRRR
-210 RPPGLLA
+210 RPGVLA
-217 AVRDVR
+217 AVSDVD

-228 CWMSA
+228 RWMSA
-233 GALLTSLL
+233 GALLTALL
-241 FSLLYLPFSK
+241 FSLLYLPFSR
-251 AAAERYPDADELA
+251 AAAERYPDADDLA
-264 AFFGVFFAV
+264 AFFGVFFAL
-273 SMGTALLLSLLVT
+273 SMGTALVLSLLVT

-303 VLYLVAFG
+303 VLYLVTFG
-311 ALAVTATFATLAAF
+311 VLAVAATFATLAAF

-339 TWEALVNTI
+339 TWETLVNTI

-362 IPTQLGTMVA
+362 VPTQLGTMVA

-417 LREGRPTIFGSTPGG
+417 LREGRPTIFATPG
-432 PRAAIVNADAV
+432 PRAAIVTADAV

-450 LLTDHEVT
+450 LLTDHEVA

-464 NALADLDVPEAAEA
+464 NALADLDRPEAAEA
-478 LASAAHEDDE
+478 LASAAEQDDE
-488 PEVRLA
+488 AEVRLA
-494 ALVSLERVDAGRAAA
+494 ALTSLERVDGGRAAA
-509 VAFAQLAD
+509 VAVERLSD
-517 ADSSVRLAALQV
+517 TDSSVRLAALRI
-529 LARAGADPPRQVLDD
+529 LKRAGVDPPRQLLDD
-544 EEVAVRALAAAMLFG
+544 EEVTVQALAAAILFDR
-559 HEARAQSVLDA
+559 EAGARSVLDA
-570 VVHAPDPSVREV
+570 VVHSPDPSVRGA

-590 GAEETRHL
+590 GAEATRHL
-598 ALAGLDDL
+598 ALAGLDDP

-614 AHAVAATPNEEAVK
+614 AHAVAALANEEAVE

-656 AEAVV
+656 VEAVV
-661 DALFAEGHQDAALA
+661 DALFTEGHEDAALA
-675 ALERLPLDGSATRL
+675 ALERLPLDGSATRV
-689 RRFAAESVA
+689 RRFASESVA
-698 RALEAA
+698 RALEDAD
-704 ELRSRLV
+704 LRSKLAANKDV
-711 ASNDAAIAL
+711 AVAL

-726 TREERHALAA
+726 AREERYALAA

-741 LLGPRRTS
+741 LLGARRTT
-749 VFAALESLVVSDPA
+749 VFAALENLVVSDPA

-785 ALWESGTTN
+785 ALWESRASD
-794 GFDGEVIDRL
+794 GFDAEVIDRL
-804 RDDPDTWIR
+804 RDDPDDWIR
-813 QCADFA
+813 QCAEFA

-825 GRMTHTLTTN
+825 GAMTHTLTTK

-840 RVIFLRNVP
+840 RVIFLRKVP
-849 LFAALAPQELEPIAT
+849 LFEALPPQELEPIAA
-864 VAEEEIFSEG
+864 VAQEEDFSEG
-874 ELLAIRGE
+874 ELLAVRGE

-888 VIVDGQ
+888 VIIDGQ
-894 VQVLGAGEQELAV
+894 VQVVGADERELAV
-907 LGPGEFI
+907 RGPGDFI

-935 RVLELHRPSF
+935 RVLELHKPAF

-951 RPETALAMMRILCD
+951 RPETALAVMRVLCD
-965 RLAAFA
+965 LLASSAT
-971 GPAAAE
+971 PTE
-977 PSNRLSETNGLTA
+977 
-990 G
+990 

>member
-1 MTVLRRRLQ
+1 M
-10 ALLRVHP
+10 
-17 GEGRT
+17 
-22 LALAVAVA
+22 AVAVA

-50 RYGVENLPK
+50 RYGVENLPT
-59 LYLIVGIAMFVT
+59 LYLLVGVAMFLT
-71 TAGVGVLLARVGR
+71 TVGVGALLARVGR
-84 ERVFILIP
+84 ERVFVVIP

-100 LGRAAL
+100 VGRAAL
-106 EAETAWVYGALWI
+106 EAEATWVYGALWI

-159 LIVGGLVTGPLAA
+159 LIVGGLATGPLAA
-172 ALGSENLLLVW
+172 TLGSENLLLVW

-190 TAVAWR
+190 AAVAWR
-196 LTSVRPA
+196 LVSTRPPTA
-203 EAPRARR
+203 AAPRTRRR
-210 RPPGLLA
+210 RPGVLA
-217 AVRDVR
+217 AVSDVR

-228 CWMSA
+228 RWMSA
-233 GALLTSLL
+233 GALLTALL

-251 AAAERYPDADELA
+251 AAAERYPDADDLA
-264 AFFGVFFAV
+264 AFFGVFFAL
-273 SMGTALLLSLLVT
+273 SMGTALVLSLLVT

-295 PTVVLVLP
+295 PTVVLVMP

-311 ALAVTATFATLAAF
+311 VLAVAATFATLAAF

-362 IPTQLGTMVA
+362 VPTQLGTMVA

-377 VAQRFDEP
+377 IAQRFDEP

-402 ISRIRSAYPRALVAA
+402 ISRIRDAYPRALVAA
-417 LREGRPTIFGSTPGG
+417 LREGRPTIFGTPGG
-432 PRAAIVNADAV
+432 PRAAILTADAV

-464 NALADLDVPEAAEA
+464 NALADLDLPEAAEA
-478 LASAAHEDDE
+478 LASAAEEDDE
-488 PEVRLA
+488 AEVRLA
-494 ALVSLERVDAGRAAA
+494 ALTSLERVDAGRAAA
-509 VAFAQLAD
+509 VAVARLSD
-517 ADSSVRLAALQV
+517 TDSSVRLAALRV
-529 LARAGADPPRQVLDD
+529 LARAGVDPPRQALDD
-544 EEVAVRALAAAMLFG
+544 EEVSVRALAAAILFER
-559 HEARAQSVLDA
+559 EARAQSVLDA
-570 VVHAPDPSVREV
+570 VVHSPDPSVREV
-582 GYRAIATG
+582 GYGAIATA
-590 GAEETRHL
+590 GAAETRHL

-614 AHAVAATPNEEAVK
+614 AHAVAAVANEEAVE

-638 AVVRSAAAE
+638 AVVRAAAAE

-656 AEAVV
+656 VEAVV
-661 DALFAEGHQDAALA
+661 DALFAEGYEDAALA
-675 ALERLPLDGSATRL
+675 ALERLPLNGSAMRL
-689 RRFAAESVA
+689 REFASESVA
-698 RALEAA
+698 RALEDA
-704 ELRSRLV
+704 ELRSRLG
-711 ASNDAAIAL
+711 ASKDAAVAL

-726 TREERHALAA
+726 AREERHALAA

-741 LLGPRRTS
+741 LLGARRTS
-749 VFAALESLVVSDPA
+749 VFAAVENLVVSDPA

-785 ALWESGTTN
+785 ALWESRASD
-794 GFDGEVIDRL
+794 GFDAEVIDRL
-804 RDDPDTWIR
+804 RHDPDTWIR
-813 QCADFA
+813 QCAEFA
-819 KDALEG
+819 KGALEG
-825 GRMTHTLTTN
+825 GTMTHTLTTQ

-840 RVIFLRNVP
+840 RVIFLRKVP
-849 LFAALAPQELEPIAT
+849 LFEALPPQELEPIAA
-864 VAEEEIFSEG
+864 VAEEEDFSEG
-874 ELLAIRGE
+874 ELLAVRGD

-894 VQVLGAGEQELAV
+894 VQVVGADEQELAV
-907 LGPGEFI
+907 RGPGDFI

-921 SKPRAASLLATSDV
+921 SKPRVASLVAMSDV
-935 RVLELHRPSF
+935 RVLELHKPAF

-965 RLAAFA
+965 LLARS
-971 GPAAAE
+971 AAPTE
-977 PSNRLSETNGLTA
+977 
-990 G
+990 

>member
-1 MTVLRRRLQ
+1 MTVLARRLQ
-10 ALLRVHP
+10 AVLRIHP

-59 LYLIVGIAMFVT
+59 LYLIVGVAMFLT
-71 TAGVGVLLARVGR
+71 TAGVGALLARVGR
-84 ERVFILIP
+84 ARVFVVIP

-100 LGRAAL
+100 LARAAL
-106 EAETAWVYGALWI
+106 EAEATWVYGALWI

-172 ALGSENLLLVW
+172 TLGSENLLLVW

-196 LTSVRPA
+196 LVSTRPPTA
-203 EAPRARR
+203 EAPHTRR

-228 CWMSA
+228 RWMSA

-251 AAAERYPDADELA
+251 AAAERYRDADELA
-264 AFFGVFFAV
+264 AFFGVFFAL
-273 SMGTALLLSLLVT
+273 SMGTALVLSLLVT

-311 ALAVTATFATLAAF
+311 VLAVAATFATLAAF

-362 IPTQLGTMVA
+362 VPTQLGTMVA

-377 VAQRFDEP
+377 IAQRFDEP

-402 ISRIRSAYPRALVAA
+402 ISRIRNAYPRALVAA
-417 LREGRPTIFGSTPGG
+417 LREGRPTIFGTPGG
-432 PRAAIVNADAV
+432 PRAAILTADAV
-443 GLAVLRD
+443 GLALLRD

-464 NALADLDVPEAAEA
+464 NALADLDLPEAAEA
-478 LASAAHEDDE
+478 LASAAEEDDE
-488 PEVRLA
+488 AEVRLA
-494 ALVSLERVDAGRAAA
+494 ALASLERVDAGRAAA
-509 VAFAQLAD
+509 VAVARLSD
-517 ADSSVRLAALQV
+517 TDSSVRLAALRV
-529 LARAGADPPRQVLDD
+529 LARAGVDPPRQALDD
-544 EEVAVRALAAAMLFG
+544 EEVSVRALAAAILFE

-570 VVHAPDPSVREV
+570 VVHSPDPSVREV
-582 GYRAIATG
+582 GYRAIATA
-590 GAEETRHL
+590 GAEGTRHL

-606 DSRVRHEA
+606 DSRVRREA
-614 AHAVAATPNEEAVK
+614 AHAVAAVAKEEAVK

-638 AVVRSAAAE
+638 AVVRAAAAE

-656 AEAVV
+656 VEAVV
-661 DALFAEGHQDAALA
+661 DALFAEGYEDAALA
-675 ALERLPLDGSATRL
+675 ALERLPLNGSAMRL
-689 RRFAAESVA
+689 RKFASESVA
-698 RALEAA
+698 RALEDAD
-704 ELRSRLV
+704 LRSRLG
-711 ASNDAAIAL
+711 ASKDAAVAL

-726 TREERHALAA
+726 AREERHALAA

-741 LLGPRRTS
+741 LLGARRTS
-749 VFAALESLVVSDPA
+749 VLAALENLVVSDPA

-785 ALWESGTTN
+785 ALWESRASD
-794 GFDGEVIDRL
+794 GFDAEVIDRL
-804 RDDPDTWIR
+804 RNDRDTWIR
-813 QCADFA
+813 QCAEFA
-819 KDALEG
+819 KGALEG
-825 GRMTHTLTTN
+825 GTMTHTLTAK

-840 RVIFLRNVP
+840 RVIFLRKVP
-849 LFAALAPQELEPIAT
+849 LFEALPPQELEPIAAA
-864 VAEEEIFSEG
+864 AEEEVFSEG
-874 ELLAIRGE
+874 ELLAVRGE

-907 LGPGEFI
+907 RGPGDFI

-935 RVLELHRPSF
+935 RVLELHKPAF

-965 RLAAFA
+965 LLASFA
-971 GPAAAE
+971 A
-977 PSNRLSETNGLTA
+977 PSE
-990 G
+990 

>member
-1 MTVLRRRLQ
+1 MLGRRLQ
-10 ALLRVHP
+10 AVLRVHP

-59 LYLIVGIAMFVT
+59 LYLVVGVAMFLT

-84 ERVFILIP
+84 ERVFVLIP
-92 AAISVAAL
+92 GAITVAAL
-100 LGRAAL
+100 VGRAAL
-106 EAETAWVYGALWI
+106 EAEAAWVYGALWV

-196 LTSVRPA
+196 LTSVRPV

-210 RPPGLLA
+210 RAPGVLD

-228 CWMSA
+228 RWMSA
-233 GALLTSLL
+233 GALLTALL

-264 AFFGVFFAV
+264 AFFGVFFAL
-273 SMGTALLLSLLVT
+273 SMGTALVLSLLVT

-311 ALAVTATFATLAAF
+311 VLAVAATFGTLAAF
-325 RFAQIAWRSGGAGS
+325 RFGQIAWRSGGAGS

-362 IPTQLGTMVA
+362 VPTQLGTMVA

-377 VAQRFDEP
+377 VAQRLDEP
-385 RVLYGAGLV
+385 RVLYGAGFV

-402 ISRIRSAYPRALVAA
+402 ISRIRIAYPRALVAA
-417 LREGRPTIFGSTPGG
+417 LREGRPTIFGSAPAG

-443 GLAVLRD
+443 GLAILRE
-450 LLTDHEVT
+450 LLTDHEAS
-458 ARLLAA
+458 ARLMAA
-464 NALADLDVPEAAEA
+464 SALADVDLPEAAEA
-478 LASAAHEDDE
+478 LASAAEEDE
-488 PEVRLA
+488 EAEVRLA
-494 ALVSLERVDAGRAAA
+494 ALASLERVDARRVAKVA
-509 VAFAQLAD
+509 VTRLFD
-517 ADSSVRLAALQV
+517 TDPSVRLAALGV
-529 LARAGADPPRQVLDD
+529 LARAGVNPPRQVLDD
-544 EEVAVRALAAAMLFG
+544 EEISVRALAAAILFDHDAG
-559 HEARAQSVLDA
+559 ARSVLDA
-570 VVHAPDPSVREV
+570 LVHSADPSIREV

-590 GAEETRHL
+590 STKETRHL
-598 ALAGLDDL
+598 ALAGLADPDP
-606 DSRVRHEA
+606 RVRHEA
-614 AHAVAATPNEEAVK
+614 AHAVAANANEEAVE

-638 AVVRSAAAE
+638 ALVRSAAAA
-647 ALGEVGEPA
+647 ALGEVGERA
-656 AEAVV
+656 VEAVV
-661 DALFAEGHQDAALA
+661 DALFGEGHEDAVLV
-675 ALERLPLDGSATRL
+675 ALERLPLDGSAVRV
-689 RRFAAESVA
+689 RRFASEWVS
-698 RALEAA
+698 RALEDAD
-704 ELRSRLV
+704 LRSRLG
-711 ASNDAAIAL
+711 ASNDPAVAL

-726 TREERHALAA
+726 AREERHALAA

-749 VFAALESLVVSDPA
+749 VFAALETSSWPIQLNA
-763 QRATALEVIETVGDP
+763 QRRSRSSRRSETRRSSGRCSRFGNHARGTALT
-778 AIVRPLL
+778 
-785 ALWESGTTN
+785 
-794 GFDGEVIDRL
+794 
-804 RDDPDTWIR
+804 
-813 QCADFA
+813 
-819 KDALEG
+819 
-825 GRMTHTLTTN
+825 
-835 VPLVE
+835 
-840 RVIFLRNVP
+840 
-849 LFAALAPQELEPIAT
+849 
-864 VAEEEIFSEG
+864 
-874 ELLAIRGE
+874 
-882 PGDTLY
+882 
-888 VIVDGQ
+888 
-894 VQVLGAGEQELAV
+894 
-907 LGPGEFI
+907 
-914 GEMAVIS
+914 
-921 SKPRAASLLATSDV
+921 
-935 RVLELHRPSF
+935 
-945 EAILRE
+945 
-951 RPETALAMMRILCD
+951 
-965 RLAAFA
+965 
-971 GPAAAE
+971 
-977 PSNRLSETNGLTA
+977 
-990 G
+990 

>member
-1 MTVLRRRLQ
+1 VLARRLQ
-10 ALLRVHP
+10 AVLRVHP

-22 LALAVAVA
+22 LALTVATA

-59 LYLIVGIAMFVT
+59 LYLVVGVAMFVT
-71 TAGVGVLLARVGR
+71 TAGVGALLARVGR
-84 ERVFILIP
+84 ERVFVVIP

-100 LGRAAL
+100 VGRAAL
-106 EAETAWVYGALWI
+106 EAEATWVYGALWI
-119 LQSVAEFTC
+119 LQSVAEFSC

-159 LIVGGLVTGPLAA
+159 LIVGGLITGPLAA

-183 AALMGAA
+183 AGLMGAA
-190 TAVAWR
+190 AAVAWR
-196 LTSVRPA
+196 LVSTRPPTA
-203 EAPRARR
+203 EAPRTRRR
-210 RPPGLLA
+210 RPGVLA
-217 AVRDVR
+217 AVSDVD

-228 CWMSA
+228 RWMSA
-233 GALLTSLL
+233 GALLTALL
-241 FSLLYLPFSK
+241 FSLLYLPFSR
-251 AAAERYPDADELA
+251 AAAERYPDADDLA
-264 AFFGVFFAV
+264 AFFGVFFAL
-273 SMGTALLLSLLVT
+273 SMGTALVLSLLVT

-303 VLYLVAFG
+303 VLYLVTFG
-311 ALAVTATFATLAAF
+311 VLAVAATFATLAAF

-339 TWEALVNTI
+339 TWETLVNTI

-362 IPTQLGTMVA
+362 VPTQLGTMVA

-417 LREGRPTIFGSTPGG
+417 LREGRPTIFATPG
-432 PRAAIVNADAV
+432 PRAAIVTADAV

-450 LLTDHEVT
+450 LLTDHEVA

-464 NALADLDVPEAAEA
+464 NALADLDRPEAAEA
-478 LASAAHEDDE
+478 LASAAEQDDE
-488 PEVRLA
+488 AEVRLA
-494 ALVSLERVDAGRAAA
+494 ALTSLERVDGGRAAA
-509 VAFAQLAD
+509 VAVERLSD
-517 ADSSVRLAALQV
+517 TDSSVRLAALRI
-529 LARAGADPPRQVLDD
+529 LKRAGVDPPRQLLDD
-544 EEVAVRALAAAMLFG
+544 EEVTVQALAAAILFDR
-559 HEARAQSVLDA
+559 EAGARSVLDA
-570 VVHAPDPSVREV
+570 VVHSPDPSVRGA

-590 GAEETRHL
+590 GAEATRHL
-598 ALAGLDDL
+598 ALAGLDDP

-614 AHAVAATPNEEAVK
+614 AHAVAALANEEAVE

-656 AEAVV
+656 VEAVV
-661 DALFAEGHQDAALA
+661 DALFTEGHEDAALA
-675 ALERLPLDGSATRL
+675 ALERLPLDGSATRV
-689 RRFAAESVA
+689 RRFASESVA
-698 RALEAA
+698 RALEDAD
-704 ELRSRLV
+704 LRSKL
-711 ASNDAAIAL
+711 AANKDAAVAL

-726 TREERHALAA
+726 AREERYALAA

-741 LLGPRRTS
+741 LLGARRTT
-749 VFAALESLVVSDPA
+749 VFAALENLVVSDPA

-785 ALWESGTTN
+785 ALWESRASD
-794 GFDGEVIDRL
+794 GFDAEVIDRL
-804 RDDPDTWIR
+804 RDDPDDWIR
-813 QCADFA
+813 QCAEFA

-825 GRMTHTLTTN
+825 GAMTHTLTTK

-840 RVIFLRNVP
+840 RVIFLRKVP
-849 LFAALAPQELEPIAT
+849 LFEALPPQELEPIAA
-864 VAEEEIFSEG
+864 VAQEEDFSEG
-874 ELLAIRGE
+874 ELLAVRGE

-888 VIVDGQ
+888 VIIDGQ
-894 VQVLGAGEQELAV
+894 VQVVGADERELAV
-907 LGPGEFI
+907 RGPGDFI

-935 RVLELHRPSF
+935 RVLELHKPAF

-951 RPETALAMMRILCD
+951 RPETALAVMRVLCD
-965 RLAAFA
+965 LLASSAT
-971 GPAAAE
+971 PTE
-977 PSNRLSETNGLTA
+977 
-990 G
+990 

>member
-1 MTVLRRRLQ
+1 LTV
-10 ALLRVHP
+10 A
-17 GEGRT
+17 T
-22 LALAVAVA
+22 A

-59 LYLIVGIAMFVT
+59 LYLVVGVAMFVT
-71 TAGVGVLLARVGR
+71 TAGVGALLARVGR
-84 ERVFILIP
+84 ERVFVVIP

-100 LGRAAL
+100 VGRAAL
-106 EAETAWVYGALWI
+106 EAEATWVYGALWI
-119 LQSVAEFTC
+119 LQSVAEFSC

-159 LIVGGLVTGPLAA
+159 LIVGGLITGPLAA

-183 AALMGAA
+183 AGLMGAA
-190 TAVAWR
+190 AAVAWR
-196 LTSVRPA
+196 LVSTRPPTA
-203 EAPRARR
+203 EAPRTRRR
-210 RPPGLLA
+210 RPGVLA
-217 AVRDVR
+217 AVSDVD

-228 CWMSA
+228 RWMSA
-233 GALLTSLL
+233 GALLTALL
-241 FSLLYLPFSK
+241 FSLLYLPFSR
-251 AAAERYPDADELA
+251 AAAERYPDADDLA
-264 AFFGVFFAV
+264 AFFGVFFAL
-273 SMGTALLLSLLVT
+273 SMGTALVLSLLVT

-303 VLYLVAFG
+303 VLYLVTFG
-311 ALAVTATFATLAAF
+311 VLAVAATFATLAAF

-339 TWEALVNTI
+339 TWETLVNTI

-362 IPTQLGTMVA
+362 VPTQLGTMVA

-417 LREGRPTIFGSTPGG
+417 LREGRPTIFATPG
-432 PRAAIVNADAV
+432 PRAAIVTADAV

-450 LLTDHEVT
+450 LLTDHEVA

-464 NALADLDVPEAAEA
+464 NALADLDRPEAAEA
-478 LASAAHEDDE
+478 LASAAEQDDE
-488 PEVRLA
+488 AEVRLA
-494 ALVSLERVDAGRAAA
+494 ALTSLERVDGGRAAA
-509 VAFAQLAD
+509 VAVERLSD
-517 ADSSVRLAALQV
+517 TDSSVRLAALRI
-529 LARAGADPPRQVLDD
+529 LKRAGVDPPRQLLDD
-544 EEVAVRALAAAMLFG
+544 EKVTVQALAAAILFDR
-559 HEARAQSVLDA
+559 EAGARSVLDA
-570 VVHAPDPSVREV
+570 VVHSPDPSVRGA

-590 GAEETRHL
+590 GAEATRHL
-598 ALAGLDDL
+598 ALAGLDDP

-614 AHAVAATPNEEAVK
+614 AHAVAALANEEAVE

-656 AEAVV
+656 VEAVV
-661 DALFAEGHQDAALA
+661 DALFTEGHEDAALA
-675 ALERLPLDGSATRL
+675 ALERLPLDGSATRV
-689 RRFAAESVA
+689 RRFASESVA
-698 RALEAA
+698 RALEDAD
-704 ELRSRLV
+704 LRSKL
-711 ASNDAAIAL
+711 AANKDAAVAL

-726 TREERHALAA
+726 AREERYALAA

-741 LLGPRRTS
+741 LLGARRTT
-749 VFAALESLVVSDPA
+749 VFAALENLVVSDPA

-785 ALWESGTTN
+785 ALWESRASD
-794 GFDGEVIDRL
+794 GFDAEVIDRL
-804 RDDPDTWIR
+804 RDDPDDWIR
-813 QCADFA
+813 QCAEFA

-825 GRMTHTLTTN
+825 GAMTHTLTTK

-840 RVIFLRNVP
+840 RVIFLRKVP
-849 LFAALAPQELEPIAT
+849 LFEALPPQELEPIAA
-864 VAEEEIFSEG
+864 VAQEEDFSEG
-874 ELLAIRGE
+874 ELLAVRGE

-888 VIVDGQ
+888 VIIDGQ
-894 VQVLGAGEQELAV
+894 VQVVGADERELAV
-907 LGPGEFI
+907 RGPGDFI

-935 RVLELHRPSF
+935 RVLELHKPAF

-951 RPETALAMMRILCD
+951 RPETALAVMRVLCD
-965 RLAAFA
+965 LLASSAT
-971 GPAAAE
+971 PTE
-977 PSNRLSETNGLTA
+977 
-990 G
+990 

>member
-1 MTVLRRRLQ
+1 MTLLGRRLQ
-10 ALLRVHP
+10 AVLRVHP
-17 GEGRT
+17 GEGST
-22 LALAVAVA
+22 LTLAVAVA

-59 LYLIVGIAMFVT
+59 LYLIVGVAMFLT

-84 ERVFILIP
+84 ERVFVVIP
-92 AAISVAAL
+92 ASISVAAL
-100 LGRAAL
+100 VGRAAL
-106 EAETAWVYGALWI
+106 EAEATWVYGALWI

-159 LIVGGLVTGPLAA
+159 LIAGGLVTGPLAA

-196 LTSVRPA
+196 LTSGRPSTA
-203 EAPRARR
+203 KARHPRR
-210 RPPGLLA
+210 RPPGVLA

-223 ASPLL
+223 GTPLL
-228 CWMSA
+228 RWMSA
-233 GALLTSLL
+233 GALLTSLI

-251 AAAERYPDADELA
+251 AAAARYPDADELA

-273 SMGTALLLSLLVT
+273 SMGTALVLSLLVT

-311 ALAVTATFATLAAF
+311 VLAVAATFATLAAF

-362 IPTQLGTMVA
+362 VPTQLGTMVA

-377 VAQRFDEP
+377 IAQRFDEP

-417 LREGRPTIFGSTPGG
+417 LREGRPTIFATPGG
-432 PRAAIVNADAV
+432 SRAAILNVDAV

-464 NALADLDVPEAAEA
+464 NALADLDLPEAAEA
-478 LASAAHEDDE
+478 LASAAEEDDE
-488 PEVRLA
+488 AEVRLA
-494 ALVSLERVDAGRAAA
+494 ALASLERVDAGRAAA
-509 VAFAQLAD
+509 VAVAQLSD
-517 ADSSVRLAALQV
+517 TESSVRLAALGV
-529 LARAGADPPRQVLDD
+529 LARAGVGPSPQVLDD
-544 EEVAVRALAAAMLFG
+544 EEVSVRALAAGILFER
-559 HEARAQSVLDA
+559 EAGARSVLDA
-570 VVHAPDPSVREV
+570 VVHSADPSVRGV
-582 GYRAIATG
+582 GYRAIAAG
-590 GAEETRHL
+590 GAEETRQL

-606 DSRVRHEA
+606 DPRVRHEA
-614 AHAVAATPNEEAVK
+614 AHAVAASANEEAVE

-656 AEAVV
+656 VEAVV
-661 DALFAEGHQDAALA
+661 DALFADGSQDAALA
-675 ALERLPLDGSATRL
+675 ALERLPLDGSAARL
-689 RRFAAESVA
+689 RSFASESVA
-698 RALEAA
+698 RALEDAD
-704 ELRSRLV
+704 LRSRLG
-711 ASNDAAIAL
+711 ASNDAAAAL

-726 TREERHALAA
+726 AREERRALAA
-736 LHAAA
+736 LRAAA
-741 LLGPRRTS
+741 LLGARRTS
-749 VFAALESLVVSDPA
+749 VFAALENLVVSDPA

-785 ALWESGTTN
+785 ALWESRASD
-794 GFDGEVIDRL
+794 GFDTEVIERL
-804 RDDPDTWIR
+804 RDDPDAWIR
-813 QCADFA
+813 QCAEFA
-819 KDALEG
+819 KHALEG
-825 GRMTHTLTTN
+825 GAMTHTLTTK
-835 VPLVE
+835 VPVVE
-840 RVIFLRNVP
+840 RVIFLRKVP
-849 LFAALAPQELEPIAT
+849 LFEALPPQELEPIAA
-864 VAEEEIFSEG
+864 VAEEEDFSEG
-874 ELLAIRGE
+874 ELLAVRGE

-888 VIVDGQ
+888 VIIDGQ
-894 VQVLGAGEQELAV
+894 VQVLGADERELAV
-907 LGPGEFI
+907 RGPGDFI

-935 RVLELHRPSF
+935 RVLELHKPAF

-951 RPETALAMMRILCD
+951 RPETALAMMRVLCD
-965 RLAAFA
+965 LLAS
-971 GPAAAE
+971 AAA
-977 PSNRLSETNGLTA
+977 PVD
-990 G
+990 